1 MAMQNFGGGSLGMVR
16 ESFLVTVDVDETA
29 SMGDPLFVCLDRD
42 RQRILRRVWQQ
53 PARVFFECQELGQPR
68 L

>member
-1 MAMQNFGGGSLGMVR
+1 MVR